1 MDNNMDKNL
10 DKMKE
15 LREIAQQADKD
26 LNDEQKQKA
35 ILFLQGMLA
44 ATGAQPSRA
53 AAIARMPLPVPMSS
67 SEPRRQ

>member
-10 DKMKE
+10 DNNMDKKLDKMLA

-26 LNDEQKQKA
+26 LNDAQKEKA

-44 ATGAQPSRA
+44 ATGAQQSA
-53 AAIARMPLPVPMSS
+53 
-67 SEPRRQ
+67 

>member
-1 MDNNMDKNL
+1 MDNNMEKGL
-10 DKMKE
+10 DKMQE

-44 ATGAQPSRA
+44 ATGAQQQSA
-53 AAIARMPLPVPMSS
+53 
-67 SEPRRQ
+67 

>member
-10 DKMKE
+10 ENNMDKKMQE

-26 LNDEQKQKA
+26 LNDAQKEKA

-44 ATGAQPSRA
+44 ATGAQQSA
-53 AAIARMPLPVPMSS
+53 
-67 SEPRRQ
+67 